1 VNVFTSTGLASR
13 EHDLPLALTERRSTF
28 SKINRGGKP
37 TPIAAMFAALS
48 PDTQQEFIMTDTWIS
63 RRGRT
68 FGIATSLI
76 GIVAYIVCR
85 LIFRNYW
92 LDLGTPGDVTQTVNA
107 LYATVLA
114 SYAAVGFVI
123 LGAVIVMASFI
134 KKSR

>member
-1 VNVFTSTGLASR
+1 
-13 EHDLPLALTERRSTF
+13 
-28 SKINRGGKP
+28 
-37 TPIAAMFAALS
+37 MFAALS
-48 PDTQQEFIMTDTWIS
+48 PDIQQEFIMTDTWIS
-63 RRGRT
+63 CRGRT

-92 LDLGTPGDVTQTVNA
+92 LDLGTPGDATQTVNA
-107 LYATVLA
+107 LYATVLT
-114 SYAAVGFVI
+114 SYAAVGFAI